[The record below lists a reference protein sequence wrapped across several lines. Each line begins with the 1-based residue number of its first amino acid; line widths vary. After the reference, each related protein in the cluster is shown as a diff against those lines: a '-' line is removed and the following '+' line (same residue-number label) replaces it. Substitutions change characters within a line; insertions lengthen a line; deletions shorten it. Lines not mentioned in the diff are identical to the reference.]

1 MATEPISEEVVG
13 SCVDSHGSAIGMP
26 QLCFDWF
33 PNQIFWLVITLV
45 VIFLVLSRVALP
57 RIAAI
62 LAERQGTITNDLA
75 AAEDLKA
82 KAVEAEEAYNK
93 ALADARAEA
102 QRIAAEARAEIQA
115 DLDDAIAKADAE
127 IAFYQALV
135 EHSLSI
141 MEVHR
146 RKGSLLDFNGVQLAE
161 GPWPKKAYFDALNR
175 ARRRDASPIFN
186 YGYTRP
192 RVLSRCRLDVTRR
205 IATDDTNSVVV
216 ICAERVGDVGE
227 GVNAE
232 RRSLVARIAEVAVVD
247 DEGVVAIEE
256 DGGLHDGRG

>member
-1 MATEPISEEVVG
+1 MATEPIAAEAAG

-102 QRIAAEARAEIQA
+102 QRIAAEARAEIQEG
-115 DLDDAIAKADAE
+115 LDDAIAKADAE
-127 IAFYQALV
+127 IAAKAAESEKAIADIRAGAL
-135 EHSLSI
+135 ESI
-141 MEVHR
+141 
-146 RKGSLLDFNGVQLAE
+146 Q
-161 GPWPKKAYFDALNR
+161 
-175 ARRRDASPIFN
+175 
-186 YGYTRP
+186 
-192 RVLSRCRLDVTRR
+192 
-205 IATDDTNSVVV
+205 
-216 ICAERVGDVGE
+216 
-227 GVNAE
+227 
-232 RRSLVARIAEVAVVD
+232 
-247 DEGVVAIEE
+247 VVAKDTAAELVTALGGKADTDVI
-256 DGGLHDGRG
+256 DGAVDAQMKG